1 MPGTEGSPVLR
12 ADPTPWA
19 ELRAT
24 PLILRLY
31 LTVVAAAAITLPV
44 VLQFRVQTPHASEWL
59 TVAALFAVSV
69 VNVEVSRWLTGG
81 LSRTHQP
88 HKALSAWAF
97 ASALLLPPIWLL
109 VVVPITYTHARLRG
123 IRVPMWKWIGSGL
136 YLILCGVA
144 AATVRHEL
152 LGGQGDWMQGDGQ
165 RGFFT
170 MLAAGAAFLAL
181 ETVLFAGSAYL
192 NHAHDEVWLRAMLSD
207 PAFYLT
213 ESGVLLTGG
222 LLSAV
227 WTAGIWFTV
236 LLIPIYVL
244 IQHAVLLAP
253 LRERAAA
260 AVELAHMNAELAE
273 ANAAL
278 GETNTDLNEA
288 NQFKTDLIGML
299 SHEIGNPL
307 TVVRG
312 YAQLG
317 IELGDEPGAAQ
328 DALSKIER
336 NADRMAAVLADI
348 VQLVASER
356 SALTARP
363 QRLHLSTR
371 LQEAVSGLPLSRRPQ
386 VDCAPELE
394 VLVQPG
400 HLDQI
405 LTNLISNAQKFA
417 GGLEHVIA
425 RRDGSG
431 YAEIAVI
438 DHGPGIRDEFT
449 EQLFQRYER
458 DETTA
463 AKVTGTGIGLF
474 ISRELA
480 RANGGDLVHTPVEPH
495 GSRFVVRLPVPI

>member
-1 MPGTEGSPVLR
+1 MQ
-12 ADPTPWA
+12 
-19 ELRAT
+19 
-24 PLILRLY
+24 LY
-31 LTVVAAAAITLPV
+31 LLIIAAAAVALPV
-44 VLQFRVQTPHASEWL
+44 VLQFRVETPHASEWF
-59 TVAALFAVSV
+59 TVVALFGISV

-97 ASALLLPPIWLL
+97 ASALLLPPVWLL
-109 VVVPITYTHARLRG
+109 VVVPATYAHARWRG
-123 IRVPMWKWIGSGL
+123 IRIPMWKWIGSGL

-144 AATVRHEL
+144 AATVRHQF
-152 LGGQGDWMQGDGQ
+152 LGSQTDWMHGDGH
-165 RGFFT
+165 RGLLT
-170 MLAAGAAFLAL
+170 MLTAGAAFLAL
-181 ETVLFAGSAYL
+181 ETLLFAGSAYL

-207 PAFYLT
+207 PTFYLT

-227 WTAGIWFTV
+227 WTSGTWFT
-236 LLIPIYVL
+236 LLLVPIYVL

-253 LRERAAA
+253 LRERAVA
-260 AVELAHMNAELAE
+260 AVELALKNAELAE
-273 ANAAL
+273 LNAAL
-278 GETNTDLNEA
+278 EDTNTDLNEA

-299 SHEIGNPL
+299 GHEIGNPL

-317 IELGDEPGAAQ
+317 IEMGDDPEAAR

-348 VQLVASER
+348 VQLVASDR
-356 SALTARP
+356 GVLTARP

-371 LQEAVSGLPLSRRPQ
+371 LHEAIAGIPPSGRPE
-386 VDCAPELE
+386 VDCAPDLE

-417 GGLEHVIA
+417 GGLELVTA
-425 RRDGSG
+425 TRDPAG

-438 DHGPGIRDEFT
+438 DHGPGVRDEFADH
-449 EQLFQRYER
+449 LFQRYQR
-458 DETTA
+458 DEATA
-463 AKVTGTGIGLF
+463 TKVSGTGIGLF

-495 GSRFVVRLPVPI
+495 GSRFVVRLPVPA